1 MIALHSNAACPLGG
15 ALQFGWECLK
25 LRALT
30 LMIDEFPTN
39 MPRTAIRFPPLFG
52 DALGKRKLSLTRSKS
67 SRFPV
72 YRVGMHGM
80 TPDEIAM
87 LAVAVFIAGFVAIAV
102 WLLQR

>member
-1 MIALHSNAACPLGG
+1 MNSRQTCP
-15 ALQFGWECLK
+15 A
-25 LRALT
+25 LRAVSAP
-30 LMIDEFPTN
+30 F
-39 MPRTAIRFPPLFG
+39 R
-52 DALGKRKLSLTRSKS
+52 DALGKRKLSLTRSKP

>member
-1 MIALHSNAACPLGG
+1 MNCRMTVPEAAPRFLALH
-15 ALQFGWECLK
+15 
-25 LRALT
+25 R
-30 LMIDEFPTN
+30 
-39 MPRTAIRFPPLFG
+39 

-87 LAVAVFIAGFVAIAV
+87 LSVAIFIAGFVAIAV

>member
-1 MIALHSNAACPLGG
+1 
-15 ALQFGWECLK
+15 
-25 LRALT
+25 
-30 LMIDEFPTN
+30 MIDEFPTN

-72 YRVGMHGM
+72 YRVGMM
-80 TPDEIAM
+80 PDEIAM
-87 LAVAVFIAGFVAIAV
+87 LTMAIFIAGFVAIAV